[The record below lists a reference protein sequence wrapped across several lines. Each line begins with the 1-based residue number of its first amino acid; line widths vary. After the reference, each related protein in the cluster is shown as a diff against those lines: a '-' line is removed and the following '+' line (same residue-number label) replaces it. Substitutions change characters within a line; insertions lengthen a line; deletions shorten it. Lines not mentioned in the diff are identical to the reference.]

1 MQVAKRRGG
10 RQRTLARVIMRGIVH
25 NIRVREVRGNKVRM
39 LLEPPTDT
47 LPRYR
52 GSVANRA
59 WRPQAESP

>member
-1 MQVAKRRGG
+1 
-10 RQRTLARVIMRGIVH
+10 
-25 NIRVREVRGNKVRM
+25 M

-59 WRPQAESP
+59 WRPPFAPEVFRRGVTLDGGLIQEGCAR